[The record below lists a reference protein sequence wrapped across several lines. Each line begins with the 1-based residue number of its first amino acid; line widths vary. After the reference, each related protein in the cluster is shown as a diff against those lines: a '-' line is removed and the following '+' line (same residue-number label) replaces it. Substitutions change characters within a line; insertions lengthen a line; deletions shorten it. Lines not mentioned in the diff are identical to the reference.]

1 MEIEI
6 LHGLKS
12 HLKSKSMIKTL
23 LKINS
28 KDTGKFLSNQH
39 VYVAFY
45 MQERQLF
52 YVILDGPFFF
62 FFLDLLFL
70 LLTLLRLKLNEK
82 SKGSCKGQ

>member
-1 MEIEI
+1 
-6 LHGLKS
+6 
-12 HLKSKSMIKTL
+12 MIKTL

-52 YVILDGPFFF
+52 YVILDGTF

-70 LLTLLRLKLNEK
+70 LLTLLRLRLNEK

>member
-1 MEIEI
+1 MEIAI

-39 VYVAFY
+39 VYVAFN

-52 YVILDGPFFF
+52 YVILDGTF
-62 FFLDLLFL
+62 FFL
-70 LLTLLRLKLNEK
+70 RLVIPFINLIKIK
-82 SKGSCKGQ
+82 T

>member
-1 MEIEI
+1 MEIVI

-39 VYVAFY
+39 VYVAFN

-52 YVILDGPFFF
+52 YVILDGTF
-62 FFLDLLFL
+62 FFL
-70 LLTLLRLKLNEK
+70 RLVIPFINLIKIK
-82 SKGSCKGQ
+82 T

>member
-1 MEIEI
+1 MEIAI

-28 KDTGKFLSNQH
+28 EDTGKFLSNQH
-39 VYVAFY
+39 VYVAFN

-52 YVILDGPFFF
+52 YVILDGTF
-62 FFLDLLFL
+62 FFL
-70 LLTLLRLKLNEK
+70 RLVIPFINLIKIK
-82 SKGSCKGQ
+82 T